1 LVKLNSTPLILF
13 KGMCLVILAGFI
25 LVLAGFGGTTAAL
38 ENTEIAVSY
47 PTLSGLVDLKFKGI
61 NLGLARRSSGGFGI
75 GLALSEDRSLSL
87 GNWKLSPFFTGNFL
101 ESDNPGF
108 HDPAGGIEARY
119 FDYRI
124 GSWML
129 DSNSRLWLDTSGY
142 RVKGDGF
149 YSVGNL
155 TLNYEFQ
162 LETGVDPDVRW
173 FPRERKSQIGD
184 LIGRNPTG
192 IYGAGGTYLAV
203 SGGKNISV
211 GGIELSWTQGV
222 TLDYGGYPATLGLS
236 SRLSYRESFLGF
248 LVEDFRIAGCTFNL
262 GWKKLDV
269 GYIRNSRK
277 QELHGIYLKYGK
289 SPRIEL
295 EAIKAVDQSGSTV
308 NLRLKW

>member
-1 LVKLNSTPLILF
+1 
-13 KGMCLVILAGFI
+13 
-25 LVLAGFGGTTAAL
+25 
-38 ENTEIAVSY
+38 
-47 PTLSGLVDLKFKGI
+47 
-61 NLGLARRSSGGFGI
+61 
-75 GLALSEDRSLSL
+75 
-87 GNWKLSPFFTGNFL
+87 
-101 ESDNPGF
+101 
-108 HDPAGGIEARY
+108 
-119 FDYRI
+119 
-124 GSWML
+124 
-129 DSNSRLWLDTSGY
+129 
-142 RVKGDGF
+142 
-149 YSVGNL
+149 VGNL

-162 LETGVDPDVRW
+162 RESGISEYGKW
-173 FPRERKSQIGD
+173 FPRAWKSQIGE
-184 LIGRNPTG
+184 LIGRSPTG
-192 IYGAGGTYLAV
+192 ISVPEGTYLTV